1 MKNFS
6 PLKSLECVRETLGS
20 GAVVL
25 GAAALFL
32 FYGTLISFFVL
43 ITVDFVEWEREP
55 FWDIPVGLVSLAM
68 IGVFTWHFAKTSAY
82 FAGRDF
88 LPHLLDKTQNRYSL
102 IVGVP
107 LLGVAAFLQLEIYG
121 FNHFDIAL
129 TLVQSLSLLL
139 ALVCLGYAVKFM
151 SLQRAARRSKS
162 LITLTFSLNLTL
174 SLVFA
179 GVFVFAVVYFQ
190 GASLLI
196 NLLVVAIIATVLL
209 AVKHYYTYIAGEL
222 KVDLDEI
229 YLARP
234 SNVRAIVLLS
244 KFNKPSIRAISFARA
259 THKNLE
265 ILSIRLG
272 DDGKEIYQQWL
283 QAGISVP
290 LRVFKPSTQDFTDA
304 TIEYIKSIQL
314 KTSRDLIVV
323 YLPHYTSKHWF
334 EAVLHNQAS
343 RSLIAH
349 LEKIPNVVI
358 SSVPWQRV

>member
-1 MKNFS
+1 MKISS
-6 PLKSLECVRETLGS
+6 PLKSLEVVRETLGS

-32 FYGTLISFFVL
+32 FYGTLISFFLL
-43 ITVDFVEWEREP
+43 ITIDFVEWEREP
-55 FWDIPVGLVSLAM
+55 FWDIPVGLLSLVM
-68 IGVFTWHFAKTSAY
+68 IAALTWQFAKTSAY

-102 IVGVP
+102 ITGVP
-107 LLGVAAFLQLEIYG
+107 LLGFSAFLQLEIYA
-121 FNHFDIAL
+121 FNHLDLLL
-129 TLVQSLSLLL
+129 TLAQSLSLLL

-151 SLQRAARRSKS
+151 SLQRAARRSKTT
-162 LITLTFSLNLTL
+162 ITLTFSLNLTL

-179 GVFVFAVVYFQ
+179 GTFVFAVVYFQ

-196 NLLVVAIIATVLL
+196 NLLVVMVIVVVLL
-209 AVKHYYTYIAGEL
+209 AVKHYYTYIAAAL

-259 THKNLE
+259 MHKNLE
-265 ILSIRLG
+265 ILSIRLR
-272 DDGKEIYQQWL
+272 DDGEDIYKQWL

-290 LRVFKPSTQDFTDA
+290 LRVFKPESNDFTAA
-304 TIEYIKSIQL
+304 TVEYIKSIRL

-323 YLPHYTSKHWF
+323 YLPHYTSKHRF
-334 EAVLHNQAS
+334 EAILHNQAS
-343 RSLIAH
+343 RLLIAH

-358 SSVPWQRV
+358 SSVPWQRT